1 MITHLICH
9 LEDYAC
15 LIFKWFVNNQMQGNA
30 TKCQVLLSTKEKF
43 ISKTDSTE
51 TENSE
56 SEKLLGVTIDSDL
69 CFEKYVDIMVKQ
81 RLNLVCYLGYLFLR
95 ISTRSNANKR
105 IFYSKIQL
113 LPSNI
118 DAT

>member
-1 MITHLICH
+1 
-9 LEDYAC
+9 
-15 LIFKWFVNNQMQGNA
+15 MQGNA

-43 ISKTDSTE
+43 ISKTDSAE

-81 RLNLVCYLGYLFLR
+81 RLNLVCYLGYLFL
-95 ISTRSNANKR
+95 
-105 IFYSKIQL
+105 
-113 LPSNI
+113 
-118 DAT
+118 

>member
-81 RLNLVCYLGYLFLR
+81 RLNLVCCLGYIFL
-95 ISTRSNANKR
+95 
-105 IFYSKIQL
+105 
-113 LPSNI
+113 
-118 DAT
+118 

>member
-1 MITHLICH
+1 
-9 LEDYAC
+9 
-15 LIFKWFVNNQMQGNA
+15 MQGNA
-30 TKCQVLLSTKEKF
+30 TKCQVLLSAKEKF
-43 ISKTDSTE
+43 ISKTDSAE

-56 SEKLLGVTIDSDL
+56 SEKLLRVTI
-69 CFEKYVDIMVKQ
+69 DIMVKQ

-113 LPSNI
+113 
-118 DAT
+118 